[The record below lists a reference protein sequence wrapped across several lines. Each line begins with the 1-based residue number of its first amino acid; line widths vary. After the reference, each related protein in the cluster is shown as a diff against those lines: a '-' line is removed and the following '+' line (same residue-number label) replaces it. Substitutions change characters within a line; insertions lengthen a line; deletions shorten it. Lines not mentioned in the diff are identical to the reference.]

1 MTKAFE
7 LFKESLE
14 NISNDDFAKLLDEM
28 ENDPQGQ
35 GITIGEFMDSLNY
48 KYSIDEIISFSSKNQ
63 VNYSSIINDFLK
75 QEPLIN
81 RIISFDSKN
90 QVNTSIINDILNK
103 ESLIKEKIKIN
114 QSKVS
119 YFSSNTMQEID
130 VKNENLLNAA

>member
-130 VKNENLLNAA
+130 VKNENLLNDA

>member
-35 GITIGEFMDSLNY
+35 GITIGEFMDSMNY

-63 VNYSSIINDFLK
+63 VNYSSIINDFLN

>member
-63 VNYSSIINDFLK
+63 LNYSSIINDFLK

>member
-14 NISNDDFAKLLDEM
+14 KISDDDFAKLLDEM

-35 GITIGEFMDSLNY
+35 GITIGEFMDLMNHDSL
-48 KYSIDEIISFSSKNQ
+48 IDETISFHSKKE
-63 VNYSSIINDFLK
+63 VNSFIINNSSN
-75 QEPLIN
+75 EESLIDE
-81 RIISFDSKN
+81 IISFDSKN

-103 ESLIKEKIKIN
+103 ESLIKERIKIN